1 MKDDYLVTSLL
12 SNFLLYLLPQ
22 HFELVYNL
30 VSVMGVFNSFVCIVE
45 IFKLCVGRGLILN

>member
-1 MKDDYLVTSLL
+1 MKDDHLVTSLL

-22 HFELVYNL
+22 HFELVHNL